1 MKKLY
6 LAKIGER
13 FIDPASGTEYQLVDR
28 NGSVWDVLSSNGWS
42 EEGEVVEWSAQLL
55 THDEVCKI
63 VGASDVVLECENHLV
78 RDIYAT
84 EISGDYGDEYVVV
97 EIRVADDGD
106 TYRLAS
112 IKGEELSVMGLLEEH
127 DLDED
132 IIGDSLTAFFS
143 RASDSDWRR
152 YNEIMDRYNDRVK
165 LIYTVKGE
173 KEHG

>member
-1 MKKLY
+1 MKKIY

-13 FIDPASGTEYQLVDR
+13 FSDQASGTEYQLVSR
-28 NGSVWDVLSSNGWS
+28 SGRVWDVLSSNGWS
-42 EEGEVVEWSAQLL
+42 DEGEVVEWGDQLL
-55 THDEVCKI
+55 THDEVCKL
-63 VGASDVVLECENHLV
+63 VGAQDVVLEFENHLV

-84 EISGDYGDEYVVV
+84 ELSGDDGDEYVVV
-97 EIRVADDGD
+97 EISVADEGD

-127 DLDED
+127 DLDD
-132 IIGDSLTAFFS
+132 VVIGESLTAFFS

-165 LIYTVKGE
+165 LMYTVEG
-173 KEHG
+173 